1 MSLLLPIHI
10 LAVTEVSPAEDVTEI
25 HLNRQGLNSVELP
38 KGNARVICGE
48 TLKIRFVNRGAAV
61 HLNVT
66 TSNAGMFTDFYHQNM
81 YVIDDVVLGIPL
93 RKDCPPGF
101 FDIEIVA
108 GYGGSRA
115 TLRVEVIV
123 RPSRGEEIIAKEPP
137 VQPVSHGRPHLLMVA
152 LGIGLI
158 LYSAWYY
165 TKTEF
170 LNIAAFIVLIVG
182 ALYVWYRQT

>member
-1 MSLLLPIHI
+1 MSLLLPFEI
-10 LAVTEVSPAEDVTEI
+10 LAVTDIPPAEDVTEI
-25 HLNRQGLNSVELP
+25 NLNRFGLNSVELP
-38 KGNARVICGE
+38 KANARVICGE
-48 TLKIRFVNRGAAV
+48 TLKIRFANQGAAV

-66 TSNAGMFTDFYHQNM
+66 TSNAGMFTDFYHQSM
-81 YVIDDVVLGIPL
+81 YVIDDVILGIPL
-93 RKDCPPGF
+93 KKGCVPGF
-101 FDIEIVA
+101 FDIDIVA
-108 GYGGSRA
+108 GYGGSKV

-137 VQPVSHGRPHLLMVA
+137 VQPVSHGRPNLLMVA

-165 TKTEF
+165 TKIEF